1 MTGTT
6 RTSHG
11 GRPQARK
18 WTTGPATLYTGDA
31 GHVLATLP
39 ESSVDCI
46 VTSPPYFGLRDYG
59 TGGWRRGRRG
69 CPHTNAPS
77 IAAARRTGT
86 PRTCP
91 NCHAVWVDHQHGLEP
106 TLEAYIDRM
115 VTVFREARRVLRPT
129 GTLWLN
135 IGDCY
140 ASAETG
146 RNDAER
152 RYPSFIHGQPPRG
165 ARRTGV
171 RTGIPP
177 KNLLGVPWRLALAL
191 QSDGWWLRNAIV
203 WAKKNPMPESVTDR
217 LSCTHEMIF
226 LLAPSPRY
234 YFDLDPIRLPLAEPT
249 ALTRS
254 RVIGGTGKTG
264 RRRVGS
270 AARRY
275 GATRYGGH
283 GKYDNPDPSL
293 FVSRP
298 PGPNLLNNR
307 PHRAAHP
314 RGKNPGDVW
323 HLSTKPLKEAH
334 FAAFPIDIPL
344 RAIAAG
350 SPPGGVVLDPF
361 SGAATTGLAALQ
373 LDRQFVGIELSA
385 EFNRIAKTRL
395 LTQMRQAG
403 ADGKATP

>member
-1 MTGTT
+1 MSGTTGTN
-6 RTSHG
+6 S
-11 GRPQARK
+11 GRQAGRK

-39 ESSVDCI
+39 DASVDCV
-46 VTSPPYFGLRDYG
+46 VTSPPYFALRDYG
-59 TGGWRRGRRG
+59 TGRWMRGRRDCLHQG
-69 CPHTNAPS
+69 APS
-77 IAAARRTGT
+77 TAAARRTGT
-86 PRTCP
+86 PRTCAD
-91 NCHAVWVDHQHGLEP
+91 CGAVWVDHQHGLEP
-106 TLEAYIDRM
+106 SLEEYLDRM
-115 VTVFREARRVLRPT
+115 VAVFRQARRVLRPT

-165 ARRTGV
+165 ARRTGA

-226 LLAPSPRY
+226 LLTPSPRY
-234 YFDLDPIRLPLAEPT
+234 YFDLDPIRQPLAEPA
-249 ALTRS
+249 ALVRG

-275 GATRYGGH
+275 GSTRYGPR
-283 GKYDNPDPSL
+283 GKYDNPDRSL

-298 PGPNLLNNR
+298 PGPNLLAGR

-323 HLSTKPLKEAH
+323 HLSTRPLKEAH

-350 SPPGGVVLDPF
+350 SPPGGTVLDPF
-361 SGAATTGLAALQ
+361 SGASTTGVAALQ
-373 LDRQFVGIELSA
+373 LDRMFIGVELSP
-385 EFNRIAKTRL
+385 EFNKIAKARL
-395 LTQMRQAG
+395 LKQIRHTG
-403 ADGKATP
+403 ADEKATR

>member
-6 RTSHG
+6 RTSP
-11 GRPQARK
+11 GRPQPRK
-18 WTTGPATLYTGDA
+18 WAMGPVTLYTGDA
-31 GHVLATLP
+31 SQVLSTLP
-39 ESSVDCI
+39 ESSVDCL

-59 TGGWRRGRRG
+59 TGRWMRGRRG
-69 CPHTNAPS
+69 CGHAAAPS
-77 IAAARRTGT
+77 VVAARRAGTG
-86 PRTCP
+86 RTCP
-91 NCHAVWVDHQHGLEP
+91 DCGAVWVDHQHGLEP
-106 TLEAYIDRM
+106 SLQDYIDAM
-115 VTVFREARRVLRPT
+115 VAVFREARRVLRPT

-165 ARRTGV
+165 ARRTGL

-203 WAKKNPMPESVTDR
+203 WAKRNPMPESVTDR

-226 LLAPSPRY
+226 LLTPSPRY
-234 YFDLDPIRLPLAEPT
+234 YFDLDAIRIPLAEPT
-249 ALTRS
+249 ALAQRG
-254 RVIGGTGKTG
+254 RLIGGTGKPG

-275 GATRYGGH
+275 GSTRYGGR

-298 PGPNLLNNR
+298 PGPNLLNSR

-334 FAAFPIDIPL
+334 FAAFPIDIPM
-344 RAIAAG
+344 RAVAAG
-350 SPPGGVVLDPF
+350 CPPGGTVLDPF
-361 SGAATTGLAALQ
+361 SGAATTGIAALQ
-373 LDRQFVGIELSA
+373 LGRQFVGVELSG
-385 EFNRIAKTRL
+385 EFNRIAKARL
-395 LTQMRQAG
+395 LKHLRTVG
-403 ADGKATP
+403 AEEKSTR